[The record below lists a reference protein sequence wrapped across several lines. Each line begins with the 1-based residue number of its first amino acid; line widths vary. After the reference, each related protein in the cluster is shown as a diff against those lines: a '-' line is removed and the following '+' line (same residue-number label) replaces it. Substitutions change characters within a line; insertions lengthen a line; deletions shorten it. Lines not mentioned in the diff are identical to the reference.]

1 MRVTAAHCIPQF
13 IDYMRGRG
21 LIRITHAEIDN
32 VLAAR
37 ARSLLQLAYDVED
50 IRWKPLN
57 PLKVCIQNRS
67 RLSGLTQSKPRTA
80 AKSAAGR

>member
-1 MRVTAAHCIPQF
+1 MRIAAAHGLTKL
-13 IDYMRGRG
+13 IDNVRRRR

-32 VLAAR
+32 VLTTR
-37 ARSLLQLAYDVED
+37 ACSLLQLANDVEN
-50 IRWKPLN
+50 IRGQPLN

>member
-13 IDYMRGRG
+13 VDNMRGRG

-32 VLAAR
+32 VLTTR
-37 ARSLLQLAYDVED
+37 ARSLPQLANDVEN
-50 IRWKPLN
+50 IRGQPLN

>member
-13 IDYMRGRG
+13 IDNMRRRG

-32 VLAAR
+32 VLTTR
-37 ARSLLQLAYDVED
+37 ARGLLQFPYDVEN
-50 IRWKPLN
+50 IRREPLN

-67 RLSGLTQSKPRTA
+67 RLSRLTQSKPRTA

>member
-1 MRVTAAHCIPQF
+1 MRVTAAHCISQF
-13 IDYMRGRG
+13 VDNMRGRG

-32 VLAAR
+32 VLTTR
-37 ARSLLQLAYDVED
+37 ARSQLQLANDGEN
-50 IRWKPLN
+50 IRGQPLN